1 MVLTSQ
7 SFKERQLLTE
17 FAQFRT
23 TPLPGIYLS
32 LHPQTP
38 TIWYGVIFIRSNSSS
53 SSGSS
58 TTGYT
63 TSLKRGKGEEVYS
76 NIPIRFSITFGNR
89 YPDVPPFVL
98 IHGSGTTSS
107 STITS
112 STQNSS
118 GGGGSGGQGYGYG
131 DGGNDGIGTSTIT
144 TTSGGGGGGSG
155 SGNEGVIIPHP
166 LISRGSNSGRGLSAG
181 YAGVH
186 TGAVNLRDCYSGWFE
201 PKNLP
206 SSGINTVS
214 KGHSVGGGGGI
225 PAKVTTAGRVPGV
238 ASFPVG
244 TSPVEVIFWLR
255 GIFTE
260 KYLRGLE
267 ERLDAGEVGGEY
279 EGGMIVDEEAWG
291 LWRRDREELRRR
303 VGEMKRR
310 GWDEGGVFGEWD
322 GGGDVPIR
330 FLDLQ
335 REALDTIKE
344 NLGRRLV
351 GEA

>member
-32 LHPQTP
+32 LHPTTP
-38 TIWYGVIFIRSNSSS
+38 TTWYGVIFLRSHNTDT
-53 SSGSS
+53 SS
-58 TTGYT
+58 TTS
-63 TSLKRGKGEEVYS
+63 TSNSGLPKKKRKEEEIYS
-76 NIPIRFSITFGNR
+76 NIPIRFSISFGNR

-98 IHGSGTTSS
+98 IHGGLPPSTKGSNTGSGE
-107 STITS
+107 
-112 STQNSS
+112 
-118 GGGGSGGQGYGYG
+118 GGSDG
-131 DGGNDGIGTSTIT
+131 GGNDR
-144 TTSGGGGGGSG
+144 GGSG
-155 SGNEGVIIPHP
+155 SGTGEIIPHP
-166 LISRGSNSGRGLSAG
+166 LISRSASGSGRGLSAG

-201 PKNLP
+201 PKGLP
-206 SSGINTVS
+206 PITRTSSATAGSIVA
-214 KGHSVGGGGGI
+214 
-225 PAKVTTAGRVPGV
+225 AKVTNGGRIPGS
-238 ASFPVG
+238 AAFPPG
-244 TSPVEVIFWLR
+244 TSPVEVIFYLR
-255 GIFTE
+255 SIFTE

-267 ERLDAGEVGGEY
+267 ERLDDGEIGED
-279 EGGMIVDEEAWG
+279 GVIVDEEAWG
-291 LWRRDREELRRR
+291 LWRGDRAELRRR
-303 VGEMKRR
+303 VEGLRRR
-310 GWDEGGVFGEWD
+310 GWDEGVVFGEWD

-351 GEA
+351 GGA